1 MEKLYSVQDLCQR
14 YGVKDFTV
22 WEWIRTGKPVIDID
36 TATIGKAVLTYGI
49 HMQSVV
55 AMEECAELQKE
66 ISKLLRGSGTRT
78 HLLEEMADVAICLKQ
93 LQLMYNID
101 DEDLHL
107 VIRQKLDRLEGRLN
121 GHIRT
126 DIHSTQM
133 R

>member
-1 MEKLYSVQDLCQR
+1 M
-14 YGVKDFTV
+14 
-22 WEWIRTGKPVIDID
+22 IKPVIDID